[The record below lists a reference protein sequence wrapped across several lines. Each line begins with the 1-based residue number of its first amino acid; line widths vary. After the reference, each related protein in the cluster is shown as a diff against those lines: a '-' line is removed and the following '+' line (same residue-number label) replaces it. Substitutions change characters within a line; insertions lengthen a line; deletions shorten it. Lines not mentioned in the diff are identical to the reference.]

1 MSECLPTETE
11 TRCST
16 ARLRA
21 APVREA
27 TRAVSDARLRA
38 RPAPQRSACTFT
50 PVYVNGAFT
59 SGNRSVSSDF
69 LRRAQP
75 HFFEPAPTPELQSRW
90 SVVVF
95 AIRYR
100 TRRLSQSAGAQNVT
114 APHPTPY
121 RTLWARC
128 FLCYYSVIGTGSDFL
143 FAGSARFAMRLAAAR
158 ED

>member
-16 ARLRA
+16 IRLRA
-21 APVREA
+21 APVRDA
-27 TRAVSDARLRA
+27 TRAVSDGRLGA
-38 RPAPQRSACTFT
+38 GPAPQRTACTFT

-69 LRRAQP
+69 LRRARSR
-75 HFFEPAPTPELQSRW
+75 FFKWARMPELQSRW
-90 SVVVF
+90 SVIVF

-100 TRRLSQSAGAQNVT
+100 TRRLSQPAGAQNVS
-114 APHPTPY
+114 APHPAPY
-121 RTLWARC
+121 RTSWAHC
-128 FLCYYSVIGTGSDFL
+128 FLCYYSVIGTGADFL
-143 FAGSARFAMRLAAAR
+143 LAGSGCFTMRFDRAR